1 MPVAT
6 SSRRKQNSRRQNSE
20 DIEDVR
26 NTQTDG
32 NIDEVSEEDRP
43 RITNKVIVKKEH
55 RRRSNG
61 KQRADPEDD
70 DGDDEDNDEDE
81 NDDDRIN
88 VQDFPD
94 QPLRK
99 DDMNK
104 LKGFATDWI
113 SMRDRISKKWE
124 IYRDV
129 GVAMAEAGEKDMYSS
144 KELQKLDRD
153 MREFIDVTAEM
164 TAHGESLDSI
174 YQQVVAGEEIK
185 NSLEVYRNGVEQR
198 KNDYAGK
205 TTRQK
210 YEGDDSDSDDDLEMG
225 GVTQNYNCPITLT
238 RLVDPYTSRV
248 CNHSFSADSIN
259 DHFKSGPPLKKCPA
273 AGCNKSF
280 KLSDCQ
286 PDKQLAKK
294 VANYVRHLAV
304 HAEDSDAEEVID

>member
-1 MPVAT
+1 MFTQRVLAKQVNETRSCTWVQMSFFVPSYIMPVAT

-144 KELQKLDRD
+144 KVKNTCVPS
-153 MREFIDVTAEM
+153 IV
-164 TAHGESLDSI
+164 GEHDH
-174 YQQVVAGEEIK
+174 IK
-185 NSLEVYRNGVEQR
+185 TPSRSC
-198 KNDYAGK
+198 KNWIA
-205 TTRQK
+205 
-210 YEGDDSDSDDDLEMG
+210 
-225 GVTQNYNCPITLT
+225 I
-238 RLVDPYTSRV
+238 
-248 CNHSFSADSIN
+248 
-259 DHFKSGPPLKKCPA
+259 
-273 AGCNKSF
+273 
-280 KLSDCQ
+280 
-286 PDKQLAKK
+286 
-294 VANYVRHLAV
+294 
-304 HAEDSDAEEVID
+304 